1 MAADGLPMTWLF
13 EEEGKTNRFGA
24 KRRDQDGRG
33 SGLKRSE

>member
-24 KRRDQDGRG
+24 RG
-33 SGLKRSE
+33 EIRTVGKVG